1 MRPWRPAGALFL
13 AGWVGL
19 VGVIT
24 WKARQPAFLTPPYWS
39 TVGVLVGI
47 AAAFL
52 LLWRYDYP
60 YILRLPLVLGIV
72 WLLVLPFLPSA
83 AEMALRRDASR
94 IQIGMTVA
102 EAEAVM
108 AAYSGGTTQ
117 FERANGIGDLVYCA
131 DDVCDTTAHFNFV
144 DGQIVRVWLD
154 TD

>member
-1 MRPWRPAGALFL
+1 
-13 AGWVGL
+13 
-19 VGVIT
+19 
-24 WKARQPAFLTPPYWS
+24 
-39 TVGVLVGI
+39 VLLGI

-60 YILRLPLVLGIV
+60 YVLRGLLVVGIV

-102 EAEAVM
+102 EAESIM

-117 FERANGIGDLVYCA
+117 FDRANGVGSFVYCA
-131 DDVCDTTAHFNFV
+131 DMACETTARFDFA
-144 DGQIVRVWLD
+144 DGHVVNTAWFD